1 MRSQPKPNVNRAL
14 LLSLAAGVLA
24 TQGAAARAQ
33 AQPTRFDLSRPEIRA
48 FVKDVVRRDH
58 IPRKRVLR
66 FLAKAEPQPK
76 IIELMERPAEHVLQW
91 WEYRNIFLTERRIT
105 EGVQFWLDHRE
116 TLERIA
122 SERGIPPEYLV
133 GILGCETSYGRITGG
148 YRVLD
153 ALATLAFDYPP
164 RAEFFRG
171 ELEQFILLTREEHI
185 DPATAKGSY
194 SGAMGAPQF
203 MPSAYRRYA
212 VDASHNHRR
221 DLWTNWAD
229 VLASVAN
236 YFVENGWHPG
246 EPVLAP
252 ARLDPDPDFQL
263 DPRSLEL
270 SSTVE
275 KLSEHGVHVDLAIAG
290 STPAMLIAAA
300 EQDGPQYRVGFHNF
314 RVITRYNRSAL
325 YAMAVTDLAASVAA
339 RVHDGAS
346 AAAAAAAA
354 AAARGP

>member
-1 MRSQPKPNVNRAL
+1 ML
-14 LLSLAAGVLA
+14 GTAAPAV
-24 TQGAAARAQ
+24 
-33 AQPTRFDLSRPEIRA
+33 AQPAHFDLSRPEIRA
-48 FVKDVVRRDH
+48 FVKEVARRDH
-58 IPRKRVLR
+58 IARKRVLR
-66 FLAKAEPQPK
+66 LLAKAEPQPK

-91 WEYRNIFLTERRIT
+91 WEYRNIFVTERRIT
-105 EGVQFWLDHRE
+105 EGVQFWLEHRE
-116 TLERIA
+116 TLEAVAR
-122 SERGIPPEYLV
+122 ERGVPPEYLV
-133 GILGCETSYGRITGG
+133 GIIGCETYYGRITGG

-171 ELEQFILLTREEHI
+171 ELEQFILLTHEEHI
-185 DPATAKGSY
+185 DPTAAKGSY

-212 VDASHNHRR
+212 VDASHDHRR
-221 DLWTNWAD
+221 DLWNNWAD

-236 YFVENGWHPG
+236 YFVENGWHSG

-263 DPRSLEL
+263 DPRTLEL
-270 SSTVE
+270 TSTVE
-275 KLSEHGVHVDLAIAG
+275 KLSEHGVHVDLAVAG
-290 STPAMLIAAA
+290 STPAMLIAAV

-325 YAMAVTDLAASVAA
+325 YAMAVSDLAASVAA
-339 RVHDGAS
+339 RVRGSTGPTAPSPPAS
-346 AAAAAAAA
+346 S
-354 AAARGP
+354 GQ

>member
-1 MRSQPKPNVNRAL
+1 VNRPL
-14 LLSLAAGVLA
+14 LSSLAAGALIVLS
-24 TQGAAARAQ
+24 AAAPAL
-33 AQPTRFDLSRPEIRA
+33 AQPARFDLSRPEIRA
-48 FVKDVVRRDH
+48 FVKEVAKRDH
-58 IPRKRVLR
+58 IPRKRLLR
-66 FLAKAEPQPK
+66 FLARAEPQPK

-91 WEYRNIFLTERRIT
+91 WEYRNIFITERRIT

-116 TLERIA
+116 TLERVA
-122 SERGIPPEYLV
+122 QERGIPPEYLV
-133 GILGCETSYGRITGG
+133 GILGCETFYGRITGG

-164 RAEFFRG
+164 RGEFFRG

-185 DPATAKGSY
+185 DPSAAKGSY

-212 VDASHNHRR
+212 VDASHDHKR
-221 DLWTNWAD
+221 DLWNNWAD

-236 YFVENGWHPG
+236 YFIENGWHPG

-263 DPRSLEL
+263 DPRTLEL
-270 SSTVE
+270 TSTVE
-275 KLSEHGVHVDLAIAG
+275 KLSERGVHVDIAVAG
-290 STPAMLIAAA
+290 STPAMLIAAT

-325 YAMAVTDLAASVAA
+325 YAMAVSDLAASVAA
-339 RVHDGAS
+339 HVHS
-346 AAAAAAAA
+346 TPAAAPAA
-354 AAARGP
+354 GPTAGAGP